1 MAKKIVII
9 GAGPGG
15 YVCAIRAA
23 QLGNQVTLIDKNSN
37 PGGTCLNR
45 GCIPSKNLLHV
56 SHEYFKAN
64 TEFSKFGL
72 NVNGIDVDYK
82 TLQSQKNK
90 VVSELGNGILYLLKK
105 NGVRFVEGAAKIIK
119 QNVVQ
124 VGKENLEADAIVIAT
139 GSEPRGLNSA
149 EIDEEIIVSSTGALN
164 FETAPKTMAVI
175 GGGYIGLE
183 LGSVWQR
190 FGTKVTV
197 IEAFDR
203 ITPGLDKEVGNAL
216 FQNLSKQGINFEL
229 STQVLKVNK
238 TKNGA
243 EIHLQNAEGKK
254 TLNVDKVLVSIGRI
268 PNAQNLGIEN
278 VGIKTDAKGYIEVD
292 ANYTTS
298 CASIYAIGDV
308 IPGPMLAHK
317 AEEEGYALAEHLSG
331 MSPHIDYNVIPAV
344 VYTQPEVA
352 SVGFTEQELEAVNI
366 PYKSSK
372 FPFTANSRAKAVH
385 DTVGFVKLLSH
396 SESGLLLGAHII
408 GSLAGTLIAE
418 LALALSKR
426 IKVEDVAKVCHAHP
440 THSEAI
446 KEAALIGFS
455 KAIHV

>member
-1 MAKKIVII
+1 MSKKIVII

-23 QLGNQVTLIDKNSN
+23 QLGNQVTLIDKNTN
-37 PGGTCLNR
+37 PGGTCLNK
-45 GCIPSKNLLHV
+45 GCIPSKNLLHI

-64 TEFSKFGL
+64 TEYSKLGL
-72 NVNGIDVDYK
+72 ILKGIDVDYNLVQ
-82 TLQSQKNK
+82 TQKNK

-105 NGVRFVEGAAKIIK
+105 NGVSFITGTAKII
-119 QNVVQ
+119 NHNTVQ
-124 VGKENLEADAIVIAT
+124 VNNENLQADAIVIAT
-139 GSEPRGLNSA
+139 GSIPRNLNGV
-149 EIDEEIIVSSTGALN
+149 EVDEEIIVSSTGALN

-190 FGTKVTV
+190 FGTKVTI

-203 ITPGLDKEVGNAL
+203 ITPGLDKEVGHAL
-216 FQNLSKQGINFEL
+216 FQNLAKQGIGFEL
-229 STQVLKVNK
+229 NTSVLKINK

-243 EIHLQNAEGKK
+243 EIHLKNTEDEKNLK
-254 TLNVDKVLVSIGRI
+254 VDKVLVSIGRI
-268 PNAQNLGIEN
+268 PFTENLGIEN
-278 VGIKTDAKGYIEVD
+278 AGIKTNTKGYIEVD
-292 ANYTTS
+292 ANFTTS
-298 CASIYAIGDV
+298 SASIYAIGDV

-317 AEEEGYALAEHLSG
+317 AEEEGYALAEYLSG
-331 MSPHIDYNVIPAV
+331 MNTHIDYNVIPAV

-352 SVGFTEQELEAVNI
+352 SVGFTEQELEIANI
-366 PYKSSK
+366 PYKASK
-372 FPFTANSRAKAVH
+372 FPFSANSRAKAVH

-396 SESGLLLGAHII
+396 NESGLLLGAHII
-408 GSLAGTLIAE
+408 GSCAGTLIAE

-426 IKVEDVAKVCHAHP
+426 MKVEDVAKVCHAHP

-455 KAIHV
+455 KAVHI

>member
-1 MAKKIVII
+1 MSKKIVII

-23 QLGNQVTLIDKNSN
+23 QLRNQVTLIDKNTN
-37 PGGTCLNR
+37 PGGTCLNK

-64 TEFSKFGL
+64 TEYSKLGL
-72 NVNGIDVDYK
+72 ILKGINVDYN
-82 TLQSQKNK
+82 LVQNQKNK

-105 NGVRFVEGAAKIIK
+105 NGVSFITGTAKIIN
-119 QNVVQ
+119 QNTVQ
-124 VGKENLEADAIVIAT
+124 VNNETIQADSIVIAT
-139 GSEPRGLNSA
+139 GSIPRNLNGV

-164 FETAPKTMAVI
+164 FETAPTTMAVI

-203 ITPGLDKEVGNAL
+203 ITPGLDQEIGNAL
-216 FQNLSKQGINFEL
+216 FQNLSKQGIEFEL
-229 STQVLKVNK
+229 STSVLKINK
-238 TKNGA
+238 TTNGA
-243 EIHLQNAEGKK
+243 EINLKNSQGEK
-254 TLNVDKVLVSIGRI
+254 TLKVDKVLISIGRI
-268 PNAQNLGIEN
+268 PFTQNLGIEN

-292 ANYTTS
+292 ANYATC

-331 MSPHIDYNVIPAV
+331 MNTHIDYNVIPAV

-352 SVGFTEQELEAVNI
+352 SVGFTEQELIAANI
-366 PYKSSK
+366 PYKTSK

-396 SESGLLLGAHII
+396 NESGLLLGAHII
-408 GSLAGTLIAE
+408 GSCAGTLIAE

-426 IKVEDVAKVCHAHP
+426 MKIEEVAKVCHAHP

-455 KAIHV
+455 KAVHT